1 MRERRSPRSASLVG
15 LVSIFPILLR
25 VLPPI
30 AMDALTQERDPN
42 YLAMVVGL
50 VLYVALVAGVVVL
63 LSL

>member
-1 MRERRSPRSASLVG
+1 
-15 LVSIFPILLR
+15 
-25 VLPPI
+25 
-30 AMDALTQERDPN
+30 MDALTQERDPN